1 MRNKKKVNIFECLMN
16 GIISLARI
24 YKVKPDKV
32 EGMLSDMRYYIN
44 SENNFE
50 KLYDEEDFD

>member
-1 MRNKKKVNIFECLMN
+1 MN